1 MRRVLLLNN
10 VPAPYFDPL
19 FEKIGAESGWL
30 LTVCYSSDW
39 NKDVG
44 WREKSLAGSSSHRTI
59 ILDRQNPALKSRF
72 GSSFAAAV
80 ALLKVFM
87 SEKPDYLICY
97 GYTLAPQ
104 MTALLWAMMT
114 ATPFA
119 LIGDANYF
127 NDTASGMKRLIKTAW
142 LRLLAARAAAMI
154 AVGVANRRF
163 WESYATGGAG
173 KGKIFDARFAIDND
187 FFANECEKRKDG
199 AMRLRAQWGLTG
211 RTVFL
216 FVGRLVRRK
225 NVDLI
230 IRAARI
236 LNDDGVA
243 VVIAGSGE
251 EREALEKLAG
261 DVPLLLPPLLTK
273 IIFAGNVSP
282 DETPLYYALSDALVL
297 PASQEPWGLVINEAM
312 ASGLAVIAHRHCG
325 AAVDLVEADNGA
337 ALETF
342 TVEELSGAMRLI
354 ANDRVRLSSMQS
366 RSLDKIKG
374 WTIEAAAAGI
384 IHAVE
389 SSANQNVKSGENL
402 R

>member
-19 FEKIGAESGWL
+19 FEKIGEESGWL

-59 ILDRQNPALKSRF
+59 ILDRQNPALKSRL

-80 ALLKVFM
+80 ALLKVLM

-119 LIGDANYF
+119 VIGDANYF
-127 NDTASGMKRLIKTAW
+127 NDSAVGIKRLIKSAW
-142 LRLLAARAAAMI
+142 LRLLAGRSAALI
-154 AVGVANRRF
+154 AIGSANRRF
-163 WESYATGGAG
+163 WESYGAG
-173 KGKIFDARFAIDND
+173 ANKIFDAGFAVKND
-187 FFANECEKRKDG
+187 FFAAECEERKG
-199 AMRLRAQWGLTG
+199 AAARLKARLGLTG
-211 RTVFL
+211 KTVFL
-216 FVGRLVRRK
+216 FAGRLVRRK

-230 IRAARI
+230 IRAAQS
-236 LNDDGVA
+236 LNDDRVA

-251 EREALEKLAG
+251 EQEALEKLAG
-261 DVPLLLPPLLTK
+261 GNPPRPQRT
-273 IIFAGNVSP
+273 IFAGNVSP
-282 DETPLYYALSDALVL
+282 ADLPLYYAISDALVL

-312 ASGLAVIAHRHCG
+312 ASGLAIIAHRHCG
-325 AAVDLVEADNGA
+325 AAVDLVAEDNGV

-342 TVEELSGAMRLI
+342 SVEELSNAMRLI
-354 ANDRVRLSSMQS
+354 AGDGARLSSMQS
-366 RSLDKIKG
+366 RSLEKIKS
-374 WTIEAAAAGI
+374 WTIDAAAAGI

-389 SSANQNVKSGENL
+389 SSAKQIIRNREKL
-402 R
+402 K